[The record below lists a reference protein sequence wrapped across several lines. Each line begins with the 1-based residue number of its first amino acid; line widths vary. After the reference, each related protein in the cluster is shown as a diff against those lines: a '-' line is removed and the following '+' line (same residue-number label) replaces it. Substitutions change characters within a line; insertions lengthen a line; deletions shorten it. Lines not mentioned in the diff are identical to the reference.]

1 MIQTVRFTSAAFEI
15 CFVAVSSLPPGIS
28 TRLHLGQSTSK
39 KLVGTKN
46 WKRANRDMQKNF
58 KNYEITHKES
68 LCSKEES
75 KKIK

>member
-15 CFVAVSSLPPGIS
+15 CFVAVSSLPFGIS

-46 WKRANRDMQKNF
+46 WKRANRDMQKKLQ
-58 KNYEITHKES
+58 KNNEIIHEES
-68 LCSKEES
+68 LCLKEE
-75 KKIK
+75 